1 MILLN
6 KEIMVIYH
14 FSKETQN
21 ETKIIQINHN
31 KKKCMCHWQYNLKR
45 SLAIRVPYFHWIR
58 QSFIN
63 ISNTIEFKGDLVLTK
78 NLDIA

>member
-31 KKKCMCHWQYNLKR
+31 KKKMHV
-45 SLAIRVPYFHWIR
+45 SLAV
-58 QSFIN
+58 QLKTKL
-63 ISNTIEFKGDLVLTK
+63 SNKSSILPLDKTIIYQYIEY
-78 NLDIA
+78 NRI